1 MVDNS
6 GLSVRGASV
15 SLNPIMRRTG
25 LGKGLGTLME
35 PVPSPGQGTGGSEG
49 AVRLFLKSPEKPVV
63 TPLVEPLAE
72 IRNVVQASDR
82 RDASMGWITG
92 ILFGLDAL
100 LVVVAGLL
108 LRVGTTEIGK
118 VLVLGS
124 VMIGVAGVLGLLGV
138 WLRGRQ

>member
-1 MVDNS
+1 
-6 GLSVRGASV
+6 
-15 SLNPIMRRTG
+15 MRRTG

-35 PVPSPGQGTGGSEG
+35 PAPSPGQGTGGSEG

>member
-35 PVPSPGQGTGGSEG
+35 PAPSPGQGTGGSEG
-49 AVRLFLKSPEKPVV
+49 AVRLFLKSPEKPAV
-63 TPLVEPLAE
+63 TSLVEPLAE
-72 IRNVVQASDR
+72 IRNPVQPSDR
-82 RDASMGWITG
+82 RDASLGWIPGT
-92 ILFGLDAL
+92 LFALDGLL
-100 LVVVAGLL
+100 IVIAGLFL
-108 LRVGTTEIGK
+108 SVGTTETSK

-124 VMIGVAGVLGLLGV
+124 LVIAVAAALGLIGV